1 MNSFLTIIKYDIAL
15 FFLFSNYYA
24 RKYNPRGV
32 EYDHRFSACRTKRLT
47 GCPNGSVL
55 QRGTM
60 PTLMYPRPG
69 CRPKTLPPFSN
80 LSCPIPY
87 QTLLH
92 MVQHVADWVAPIPR
106 SHHSPLST
114 LKFLHI
120 VQLQGG
126 RTRKKFL

>member
-80 LSCPIPY
+80 LSCPIPIKHFY
-87 QTLLH
+87 TWCNMLLTGLH
-92 MVQHVADWVAPIPR
+92 RSPVVIIPLFLP
-106 SHHSPLST
+106 SNSYILSLHLPPL
-114 LKFLHI
+114 LP
-120 VQLQGG
+120 
-126 RTRKKFL
+126 